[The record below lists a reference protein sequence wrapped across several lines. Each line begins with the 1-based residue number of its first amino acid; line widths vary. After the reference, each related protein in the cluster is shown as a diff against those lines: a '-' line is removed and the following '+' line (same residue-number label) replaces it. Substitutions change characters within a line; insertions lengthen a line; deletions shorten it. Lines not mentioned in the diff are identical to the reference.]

1 MCFPTPVSLEAGG
14 REVHE
19 GRDLALVGYMRG
31 EILLW
36 WGTRERSCSGGVH
49 EGRDLALV
57 GYMRG
62 EILLWWGT

>member
-14 REVHE
+14 GGEVHE

-36 WGTRERSCSGGVH
+36 WGT
-49 EGRDLALV
+49 
-57 GYMRG
+57 
-62 EILLWWGT
+62 